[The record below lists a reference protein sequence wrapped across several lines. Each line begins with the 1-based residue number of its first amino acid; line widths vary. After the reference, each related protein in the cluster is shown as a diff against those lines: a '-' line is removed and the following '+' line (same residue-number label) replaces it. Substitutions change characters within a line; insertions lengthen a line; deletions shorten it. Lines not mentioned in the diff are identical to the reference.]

1 MTFDDVTC
9 CAQLADFTLP
19 EKIVLSHGDKKS
31 KTKDDT
37 FVLTARS
44 SEFGGKKVY
53 SMCYQN
59 KRGEIVFFNTGET
72 KLTVLNKTKMAVMR
86 YIEKRKKAGK
96 IK

>member
-19 EKIVLSHGDKKS
+19 EKIILSQGDKKS

-37 FVLTARS
+37 FVLTASS
-44 SEFGGKKVY
+44 SEFGGKKYY

-59 KRGEIVFFNTGET
+59 KDGAIAFFNAGET
-72 KLTVLNKTKMAVMR
+72 KLAVLNKTKMSVMR
-86 YIEKRKKAGK
+86 YIEKEKRKKRVK
-96 IK
+96 